1 MESTVPAV
9 KSFIL
14 EKFLPGEPADALT
27 PSTELIHSG
36 ILDSLARLELVA
48 FLEQRFGI
56 ELEAHDTDGANF
68 GTLEAIDR
76 LVQGKQAGR

>member
-14 EKFLPGEPADALT
+14 EKFLPGESADQLT

-36 ILDSLARLELVA
+36 ILDSLARLELVT
-48 FLEQRFGI
+48 FLEQQFGI
-56 ELEAHDTDGANF
+56 ELQAHDTDGANF
-68 GTLEAIDR
+68 GTLEDIDR
-76 LVQGKQAGR
+76 LVQSKRAGG